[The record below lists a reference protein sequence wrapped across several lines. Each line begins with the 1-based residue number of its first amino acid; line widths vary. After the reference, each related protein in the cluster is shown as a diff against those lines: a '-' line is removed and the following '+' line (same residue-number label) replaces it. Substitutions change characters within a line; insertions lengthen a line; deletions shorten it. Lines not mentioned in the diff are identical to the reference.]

1 MTDIVRK
8 VGHPLKYKTPQAL
21 AAAIE
26 EYFTFQDNRLI
37 QGYDQKT
44 NQQFA
49 YISPAPYTMSGL
61 ALTIGLS
68 RKQLI
73 EYSARNQYSNIIK
86 DARKRVEQDNERR
99 LLEGKNQVG
108 AIFALKNN
116 FGWVDKTEVDNHNTG
131 TLTVNIDAII
141 GLNKPAP
148 IKLAQSISAPE
159 IKTLP
164 AKSKNSKRLTGK
176 QAKTGRIDR

>member
-1 MTDIVRK
+1 MANIVNK
-8 VGHPLKYKTPQAL
+8 VGHPLKYKTPEDL
-21 AAAIE
+21 AAAIK
-26 EYFTFQDNRLI
+26 EYFTYQDNRLV

-73 EYSARNQYSNIIK
+73 EYAARNKYSNIIK
-86 DARKRVEQDNERR
+86 DARKAVEQDNERR

-116 FGWVDKTEVDNHNTG
+116 FGWVDKTEVDTNTSG
-131 TLTVNIDAII
+131 SLTVNIDAII

-148 IKLAQSISAPE
+148 LKVVQSISAPD

-164 AKSKNSKRLTGK
+164 AKSKNSKRMTGK
-176 QAKTGRIDR
+176 QAKQA